1 MDSRQY
7 EAFVT
12 KVNIPGAKA
21 ISLSDHLQCVAS
33 LAAKSELIQTLLRLG
48 ESSQDF
54 KITPSSD
61 CDLLVEHKI
70 IDAKYF
76 GVVSEEK
83 LKKTYRA
90 KMWLDEGSKE
100 VKYQEILEDQSRS
113 VGVLP
118 APKLEFS
125 KSFFKGK
132 SLFQKEKSI
141 AFGFKRPLDPTS
153 LGKVYDYSFDVEKVR
168 RPIRQAVEGAG
179 WKFTQII
186 LS

>member
-1 MDSRQY
+1 MAD
-7 EAFVT
+7 
-12 KVNIPGAKA
+12 
-21 ISLSDHLQCVAS
+21 
-33 LAAKSELIQTLLRLG
+33 KSELIQKLLRLG
-48 ESSQDF
+48 ESSPDF
-54 KITPSSD
+54 KITSSRD
-61 CDLLVEHKI
+61 CDLLVERKI
-70 IDAKYF
+70 VDVKYF
-76 GVVSEEK
+76 GLVSEEK
-83 LKKTYRA
+83 LKRTYRA
-90 KMWLDEGSKE
+90 KMWLDDGAKE

-132 SLFQKEKSI
+132 TLFQKEKGT

-153 LGKVYDYSFDVEKVR
+153 LERVYDYSYHVEKIR
-168 RPIRQAVEGAG
+168 EPIKQAVEGAG